1 MNKVNY
7 DLELERLIEKN
18 EKQEKRV
25 KLLLHACCAPCSSY
39 CIELLKNH
47 FEITVFFYN
56 PNMDT
61 LEEYNM
67 RAEEQKRFC
76 ALQGVNC
83 VIENYNKQDFLSLVK
98 GLENEIE
105 GGARCEKCFSLRL
118 NKTAKRAKENGY
130 DYFATTLTVSPLK
143 NSDHIN
149 RIGFD
154 AEKLVGAKYLP
165 TDFKK
170 RGGYLKSV
178 ELSKEF
184 GLYRQNYCGCEFS
197 KEKAKTL

>member
-1 MNKVNY
+1 MNKINY
-7 DLELERLIEKN
+7 DLELECLVKKN
-18 EKQEKRV
+18 KAQNKRE

-47 FEITVFFYN
+47 FEITIFFYN

-61 LEEYNM
+61 LEEYNK

-76 ALQGVNC
+76 AIEGVNC
-83 VIENYNKQDFLSLVK
+83 IITDYDKQDFLSLVK
-98 GLENEIE
+98 GLENEKE
-105 GGARCEKCFSLRL
+105 GGFRCEKCFSLRL
-118 NKTAKRAKENGY
+118 NKTAKYAKENGY

-143 NSDHIN
+143 NAELIN
-149 RIGFD
+149 KIGLQI
-154 AEKLVGAKYLP
+154 EKEVGAKYLP

-178 ELSKEF
+178 ELSKEY

>member
-61 LEEYNM
+61 LEEYNK

>member
-1 MNKVNY
+1 MNKINY
-7 DLELERLIEKN
+7 DLELECLVKKN
-18 EKQEKRV
+18 KAQNKRE

-47 FEITVFFYN
+47 FEITIFFYN

-61 LEEYNM
+61 LEEYNK

-76 ALQGVNC
+76 AIEGVNC
-83 VIENYNKQDFLSLVK
+83 IIADYDKQDFLSLVK
-98 GLENEIE
+98 GLENEKE
-105 GGARCEKCFSLRL
+105 GGFRCEKCFSLRL
-118 NKTAKRAKENGY
+118 NKTANYAKENGY

-143 NSDHIN
+143 NAELIN
-149 RIGFD
+149 KIGLQI
-154 AEKLVGAKYLP
+154 ESEVGAKYLP

-178 ELSKEF
+178 ELSKEY

>member
-7 DLELERLIEKN
+7 DLELERLIQKN
-18 EKQEKRV
+18 ALQNIRP

-39 CIELLKNH
+39 CIELLKNN
-47 FEITVFFYN
+47 FDITIFFYN

-61 LEEYNM
+61 LEEYNK

-76 ALQGVNC
+76 ALKGVKC
-83 VIENYNKQDFLSLVK
+83 VIEDYEKQDFLNLAK
-98 GLENEIE
+98 GLENEKE
-105 GGARCEKCFSLRL
+105 GGFRCEKCFSLRL
-118 NKTAKRAKENGY
+118 NETAKYATENGY
-130 DYFATTLTVSPLK
+130 DYFATTLTISPLK
-143 NSDHIN
+143 NSELVN
-149 RIGFD
+149 RVGF
-154 AEKLVGAKYLP
+154 EIESVVGAKYLP

-170 RGGYLKSV
+170 RGGYIKSV
-178 ELSKEF
+178 ELSKEY